1 MAAVHAVLCA
11 ARAAGRGDE
20 RLAGGGRRRGGDY
33 GGDGGDG
40 GARERLRRADF
51 GALGC
56 VLFEMLSG
64 FGPWD
69 ALPSLVGTPR
79 RGGEQQAGLTAR
91 RRGGGG
97 GGGGEG
103 QGGGAR
109 EAVAGASWRGSGSCS
124 PRCRV
129 TRGEC
134 TGGTR

>member
-40 GARERLRRADF
+40 GARELLRRADF

-79 RGGEQQAGLTAR
+79 RGANLK
-91 RRGGGG
+91 
-97 GGGGEG
+97 
-103 QGGGAR
+103 
-109 EAVAGASWRGSGSCS
+109 RGSQ
-124 PRCRV
+124 PADAAEAAEAAARARAAE
-129 TRGEC
+129 RAKL
-134 TGGTR
+134 